1 MADLSPTDLD
11 EQRLRFS
18 QAALFANSSDVTVL
32 FVPPAFTK
40 DAIVEAIDSGG
51 ALHPIPPSQI
61 RGHRARRA

>member
-1 MADLSPTDLD
+1 V
-11 EQRLRFS
+11 
-18 QAALFANSSDVTVL
+18 FANSSDVTVL

-40 DAIVEAIDSGG
+40 DAIIEAIDSGG